1 MISRLDYDNIKFT
14 VSKKDYVKIEKK
26 NSICVNMFCYEN
38 GLLYPV
44 HVSDKKS
51 KYCLDLSLITD
62 KNKSHYVYIK
72 DFNRFMCNKTK
83 NKNKNHFWRHCFQ
96 CFSSKRVLMEHKEF
110 FLKVNGKGKQNIKL
124 KDESIK
130 FNSYFRQLAVPFKIY
145 AEFESVLK
153 GVQSNYRT
161 IIASYAT
168 IISSTYFL
176 QFCLQICGN

>member
-1 MISRLDYDNIKFT
+1 MSISRI
-14 VSKKDYVKIEKK
+14 
-26 NSICVNMFCYEN
+26 
-38 GLLYPV
+38 
-44 HVSDKKS
+44 
-51 KYCLDLSLITD
+51 LIG
-62 KNKSHYVYIK
+62 
-72 DFNRFMCNKTK
+72 FMCNKTK
-83 NKNKNHFWRHCFQ
+83 NKNKKHFWRHCFQ